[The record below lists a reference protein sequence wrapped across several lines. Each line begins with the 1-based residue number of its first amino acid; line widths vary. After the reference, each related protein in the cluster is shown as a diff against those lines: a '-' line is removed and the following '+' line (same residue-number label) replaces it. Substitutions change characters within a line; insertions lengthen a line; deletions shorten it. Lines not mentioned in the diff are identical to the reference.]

1 MESKKKN
8 PNYVQQV
15 FHKGLFNAA
24 NPPSTS
30 HGSAILSPGDLP
42 SCDTAGAK
50 PPASS
55 DSYSQDSTTT
65 EIEDNFSHPSQ
76 SNPEW
81 QRVPMMRSNK
91 RRRTSTS
98 PPVDVSPEM
107 SNRFDGLPTDT
118 PEPSESV
125 KKTYKPPPFILYG
138 IEDVNKL
145 AETIEK
151 KLNPTDY
158 SFKII
163 TKNQL
168 RVNCVNTE
176 SYKILVS
183 LIREKGLIGHTF
195 THKDEKCCRIVI
207 KNLHH
212 TTPHEEIIKEIA
224 KSGNLVVGEVINA
237 RYGPDKK
244 PTSTFFVNLEP
255 GPNNKKAKEI
265 KYIFHTAVIIEDPKK
280 RQTVVQCTCC
290 QQYGHTKNNCT
301 RPFRCVKCALPH
313 KTSDCPKKNR
323 NSPAKCA
330 LCLGSH
336 PANYKG
342 CNVYQE
348 IKKRKLEKTRNPF
361 VAKANNKTE
370 TQSNETKEKATAG
383 PRTFSRQSS
392 TEKPL
397 SYADM
402 LKNQPQAN
410 PQHPSIEQLLY
421 KQSEKIDLLL

>member
-1 MESKKKN
+1 
-8 PNYVQQV
+8 
-15 FHKGLFNAA
+15 
-24 NPPSTS
+24 
-30 HGSAILSPGDLP
+30 
-42 SCDTAGAK
+42 
-50 PPASS
+50 
-55 DSYSQDSTTT
+55 
-65 EIEDNFSHPSQ
+65 
-76 SNPEW
+76 
-81 QRVPMMRSNK
+81 MRSNK

-145 AETIEK
+145 AETIEE

-265 KYIFHTAVIIEDPKK
+265 KYIFHTAVII
-280 RQTVVQCTCC
+280 
-290 QQYGHTKNNCT
+290 
-301 RPFRCVKCALPH
+301 
-313 KTSDCPKKNR
+313 
-323 NSPAKCA
+323 
-330 LCLGSH
+330 
-336 PANYKG
+336 
-342 CNVYQE
+342 
-348 IKKRKLEKTRNPF
+348 
-361 VAKANNKTE
+361 
-370 TQSNETKEKATAG
+370 
-383 PRTFSRQSS
+383 
-392 TEKPL
+392 
-397 SYADM
+397 
-402 LKNQPQAN
+402 
-410 PQHPSIEQLLY
+410 
-421 KQSEKIDLLL
+421 